1 MEAREPYIRLLASLP
16 AFAALDEAQLQTLY
30 AFCALKIVA
39 KGETASVAGEA
50 VDELGIVVS
59 GRLSALE
66 PGMPEAGQG
75 APVEPGAFFKRQPA
89 QATAVALRETVLL
102 TLAWDDFADA
112 LRTSPALLAATISRF
127 WPEGTQ
133 AGRAPG
139 KLSRLVVCPAGS
151 QRYLEPGLKDALLAA
166 LESLGEVRVLRSGSF
181 GAGMPGALALDSPGI
196 AHWFQEQE
204 LEFDIT
210 LIVTDET
217 ELDFAKEAIG
227 EADGILFIAS
237 GGDAG
242 LSALERHAVA
252 VRGAQNCFLL
262 LAKTGTNSIRDAA
275 AWIEPRRYRLAQ
287 SVDFTAP
294 EAVRLL
300 SQAFL
305 GKGNAIAAASSGV
318 HAAAIFGALLAF
330 EEHGLPAVCLAAAG
344 SAVLPAGLLACGKL
358 SAGQAI
364 FRELANPLLWKRAS
378 RVEAGLCDPAALD
391 NFLVGALKGL
401 EVPAAC
407 RPFAAVSRSL
417 SADAPE
423 VHREGRLHGPV
434 RAGIAPPGILPPL
447 ILEGGDILVSGE
459 NETGAILAAAEGLSA
474 SPIVFLRA
482 KPPPLGASPM
492 SYRSLTGASLFR
504 LTQTPPDKRLR
515 LETVLGA
522 VAGTSAAASG
532 PRFFAIPIAEGIMP
546 MDWPQW
552 TTLRDAAYDWVSRE
566 LETRHL
572 ASDYNSPA

>member
-1 MEAREPYIRLLASLP
+1 MEGCEPYIRLLASLP

-39 KGETASVAGEA
+39 KGETASVAGQV

-59 GRLSALE
+59 GRLAALE

-75 APVEPGAFFKRQPA
+75 APVEPEAFFRRKPA

-102 TLAWDDFADA
+102 TLAWDDFAA
-112 LRTSPALLAATISRF
+112 AMRSSPALLAAALSSM
-127 WPEGTQ
+127 WQESTQ
-133 AGRAPG
+133 VRRAPG

-151 QRYLEPGLKDALLAA
+151 QRYLEPGLKEALLAA
-166 LESLGEVRVLRSGSF
+166 LESLAEVRVLRSGSF

-210 LIVTDET
+210 VIATDET

-242 LSALERHAVA
+242 LSVLERHALA
-252 VRGAQNCFLL
+252 ERGAQNCFLV
-262 LAKTGTNSIRDAA
+262 LAKTATSTIRDAA
-275 AWIEPRRYRLAQ
+275 AWIEPRRYRSAQ
-287 SVDFTAP
+287 PLDFTAP
-294 EAVRLL
+294 GDVRLI

-305 GKGNAIAAASSGV
+305 GKGHAVAAAGSGV

-401 EVPAAC
+401 EIPAAS

-417 SADAPE
+417 SAGGPQ
-423 VHREGRLHGPV
+423 VHREGRLHGAV
-434 RAGIAPPGILPPL
+434 RAGIAPPGILPSL

-459 NETGAILAAAEGLSA
+459 NETGGLLAAAEGLSA
-474 SPIVFLRA
+474 SPVFFLHA
-482 KPPPLGASPM
+482 KAPPLGASPM

-504 LTQTPPDKRLR
+504 LTQTPPDKRVR

-522 VAGTSAAASG
+522 AAATDTAAGGLRS
-532 PRFFAIPIAEGIMP
+532 FAIPVAEGIMP

-552 TTLRDAAYDWVSRE
+552 ATLRDAAYDWVSRE

-572 ASDYNSPA
+572 TSDCNGPA